1 MVESKRTENLT
12 DKFFIYFQILSFYLL
27 PFTLYC
33 LVASQL
39 AKKKSRL
46 SGTSWYMVNNKF

>member
-12 DKFFIYFQILSFYLL
+12 DKFFIYFQILSFYFL

-33 LVASQL
+33 LVASQ
-39 AKKKSRL
+39 KKKVPTERDFL
-46 SGTSWYMVNNKF
+46 VYGE